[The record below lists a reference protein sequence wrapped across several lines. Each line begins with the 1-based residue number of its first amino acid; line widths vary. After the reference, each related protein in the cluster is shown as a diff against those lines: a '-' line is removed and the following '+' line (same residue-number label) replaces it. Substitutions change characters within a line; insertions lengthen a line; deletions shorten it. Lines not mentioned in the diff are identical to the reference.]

1 MLAQDLGEVPFDLQG
16 ERLIVYTPSE
26 PRSVAEAKEKIK
38 NFLIEIESDQL
49 SHSPIAE
56 IVAEHSASEGAI
68 GAPSSPELVYLKHAV
83 ENVTYAISEHML
95 RLGDQIK
102 ESVGQAVKTSLQPRE
117 QAPESTGRLAILN
130 TLNACGISN
139 IYERRTDAY
148 ERIVSLIEVAR
159 ERVDLMGISLRRFFH
174 NDTEINEK
182 IKHLDKHLIEWRVLV
197 LDPETDQA
205 LYRSLR
211 EQETTYRR
219 LLEET
224 TFDYATIPRDQLFEI
239 YGETYRNMMLCTDV
253 DKTKRDIHFTLKQ
266 SGINID
272 LRFYK
277 AAPACF
283 LAFVDDFL
291 FVEQYH
297 YGATLDERVAEQVP
311 VFECRRGS
319 DMYRQMAG
327 HFDHV
332 WKCLSR
338 DPDVSS

>member
-1 MLAQDLGEVPFDLQG
+1 M
-16 ERLIVYTPSE
+16 
-26 PRSVAEAKEKIK
+26 
-38 NFLIEIESDQL
+38 
-49 SHSPIAE
+49 
-56 IVAEHSASEGAI
+56 SAA
-68 GAPSSPELVYLKHAV
+68 PELVSLRHAV

-95 RLGDQIK
+95 GLSDQIK
-102 ESVGQAVKTSLQPRE
+102 DSVGQAAKESFRPRE
-117 QAPESTGRLAILN
+117 QVPASVERLSVLN

-148 ERIVSLIEVAR
+148 ERIVSLIEEAR

-182 IKHLDKHLIEWRVLV
+182 LKHLENNPIEWRVLV
-197 LDPETDQA
+197 LDPETSQA

-211 EQETTYRR
+211 EQETTYRK
-219 LLEET
+219 LLEGHSL
-224 TFDYATIPRDQLFEI
+224 DYATFTREQLFER
-239 YGETYRNMMLCTDV
+239 YGETYRNMMLWTDV
-253 DKTKRDIHFTLKQ
+253 DKTKRDIHFTLEQ
-266 SGINID
+266 AGIEIA

-311 VFECRRGS
+311 MLEFHRGS

-332 WKCLSR
+332 WKRLSR
-338 DPDVSS
+338 DPDVSN

>member
-1 MLAQDLGEVPFDLQG
+1 VSL
-16 ERLIVYTPSE
+16 R
-26 PRSVAEAKEKIK
+26 
-38 NFLIEIESDQL
+38 
-49 SHSPIAE
+49 
-56 IVAEHSASEGAI
+56 
-68 GAPSSPELVYLKHAV
+68 HAV
-83 ENVTYAISEHML
+83 ENVTYSLSEHL
-95 RLGDQIK
+95 LKLGDQIRD
-102 ESVGQAVKTSLQPRE
+102 SVGRAVRDSLPPRE
-117 QAPESTGRLAILN
+117 SAPSSAERLAVLN

-148 ERIVSLIEVAR
+148 ERIVSLIAQAR

-174 NDTEINEK
+174 NDTEINAK
-182 IKHLDKHLIEWRVLV
+182 IRHLQNHPIEWRVLV

-219 LLEET
+219 LLDGQ
-224 TFDYATIPRDQLFEI
+224 TFDYATMSRDELFQL

-253 DKTKRDIHFTLKQ
+253 DKTKRDIHFTLDQ
-266 SGINID
+266 SGIKIK
-272 LRFYK
+272 LRFYR

-283 LAFVDDFL
+283 LAFVDDLL

-311 VFECRRGS
+311 IFEFHRGS
-319 DMYRQMAG
+319 DMYKQMVG

-332 WKCLSR
+332 WRRLSR
-338 DPDVSS
+338 DPGASTPGTVRKPFTPQENVRSNPEARQPR